1 MPQLVIDRFQC
12 YHENDPE
19 QIPIAKLVPASAQ
32 PPGSMSVREPT
43 TRIEIRVETPQ
54 LVDEIIISAL
64 IVERKRLS
72 PSEGNKNEDLFN

>member
-1 MPQLVIDRFQC
+1 
-12 YHENDPE
+12 
-19 QIPIAKLVPASAQ
+19 
-32 PPGSMSVREPT
+32 MSLREPT